1 MPEIMKER
9 PPYVTFEVRAEEDRQ
24 ASIEAGHYVT
34 KDVDYAIITPAGSKD
49 RVERVAS
56 DWFANLTRQ
65 VDEGRFPQEWLTAFQ
80 GRFDHWK
87 KGQELPVDGTS
98 VRQWNVLSPSQ
109 CKTLLDLH
117 VLTIE
122 DLSVAN
128 EETIARLGMG
138 GRDLQ
143 RRAREWLQAST
154 NVGQVS
160 ERAAAMATE
169 NEALKARLG
178 EMEKQLQQLQASLAR
193 RQPAT
198 A

>member
-1 MPEIMKER
+1 
-9 PPYVTFEVRAEEDRQ
+9 VA
-24 ASIEAGHYVT
+24 
-34 KDVDYAIITPAGSKD
+34 
-49 RVERVAS
+49 VE
-56 DWFANLTRQ
+56 WFANLRRQ
-65 VDEGRFPQEWLTAFQ
+65 VEEGRFPQEWLTAFES
-80 GRFDHWK
+80 RFEHWK
-87 KGQELPVDGTS
+87 KGQELPVNGTS

-109 CKTLLDLH
+109 CRTLLDLH

-122 DLSVAN
+122 DLAVAN
-128 EETIARLGMG
+128 EETINRIGMG

-160 ERAAAMATE
+160 ERSAAMAAE
-169 NEALKARLG
+169 NEALKARIA
-178 EMEKQLQQLQASLAR
+178 EMEKQIQQLQAAAVR